1 MAYYLV
7 DGWVDLLVWNEVDW
21 MVERTAALKD
31 CDQVVSTDDGMVGL
45 MDGSVS
51 NLVEWLASFSAA
63 GMVAQTVF

>member
-21 MVERTAALKD
+21 MVETTASLKD
-31 CDQVVSTDDGMVGL
+31 SDQVVLTDDGMVGL

-51 NLVEWLASFSAA
+51 NLVEWLASFSAV

>member
-7 DGWVDLLVWNEVDW
+7 DGWVDLLVWNEVDS
-21 MVERTAALKD
+21 MVETTAALKD
-31 CDQVVSTDDGMVGL
+31 CDQVVLTDDGMVGL

-51 NLVEWLASFSAA
+51 NLVEWLASFSAV